1 MPNEQW
7 KERELERFRNGEYKR
22 LPFAGQDWFR
32 CYDFGRYPHLSMV
45 DDRPLIAYTQ
55 TEAKGIADI
64 QTPMKCG
71 KYLNKYYG
79 PNSENPLFDEKQ
91 IASLTEQFMRLFVIP
106 KLLFAKTSEEIVWVY
121 NNGPN
126 SCMSHDA
133 NNFDSYPIH
142 PCTVYGYG
150 GPDSLQVAYIKDD
163 ERVVA
168 RSLVFPK
175 TLSYVRIYGSG
186 SNDDIRLGPALE
198 KAGYTHN
205 PEGLIGAKMK
215 LLYNSNDY
223 IIAPYLDG
231 VQSVKTGLDFLEIT
245 NSDCEYILEQ
255 TNGLAENDNNYTCE
269 DCDDRVNEDDTTYVN
284 DRYICSTCLGDNY
297 FFCESCDSHNHNN
310 VCINVQGGGSNEEIC
325 LHCIENGNYFFCE
338 DCNEWYGTD
347 YYNLAPDQS
356 SGVCNDCAK
365 DYKKTF
371 CGELRYDENPENCSC
386 TKCYQVEGDKLHE
399 QKQERKK
406 TNV

>member
-1 MPNEQW
+1 MPNEQNW

-22 LPFAGQDWFR
+22 LPFAGLDWFK

-45 DDRPLIAYTQ
+45 NDRPLIAYTR
-55 TEAKGIADI
+55 TEEKGKADI

-91 IASLTEQFMRLFVIP
+91 IASLTEQFLRLFVIP
-106 KLLFAKTSEEIVWVY
+106 ELLFAKTSEEIVSVY
-121 NNGPN
+121 TSGPN

-133 NNFDSYPIH
+133 NNFDCYPTH
-142 PCTVYGYG
+142 PCAVYGYG
-150 GPDSLQVAYIKDD
+150 GPDSLQVAYIKDG

-168 RSLVFPK
+168 RSVVFPK
-175 TLSYVRIYGSG
+175 TLSYARIYGSS

-205 PEGLIGAKMK
+205 PEGFIGAKMK
-215 LLYNSNDY
+215 LLYNLNDY

-231 VQSVKTGLDFLEIT
+231 IQSVKTGLDFLEIT
-245 NSDCEYILEQ
+245 NSDCEYHLEQ
-255 TNGLAENDNNYTCE
+255 TNGLVENDNNYTCE
-269 DCDDRVNEDDTTYVN
+269 DCDDRVNEDDITYVN
-284 DRYICSTCLGDNY
+284 DRHICPTCLEDNY
-297 FFCESCDSHNHNN
+297 FFCENCESYHHNDNW
-310 VCINVQGGGSNEEIC
+310 VDVQGESVC
-325 LHCIENGNYFFCE
+325 LHCIENGDYFFCE

-347 YYNLAPDQS
+347 YYNLSPNKCS
-356 SGVCNDCAK
+356 SICNDCAK
-365 DYKKTF
+365 EYKKTF
-371 CGELRYDENPENCSC
+371 CGELRYDENPENCGC
-386 TKCYQVEGDKLHE
+386 TECFQVEGDKLHE
-399 QKQERKK
+399 QKQEREK